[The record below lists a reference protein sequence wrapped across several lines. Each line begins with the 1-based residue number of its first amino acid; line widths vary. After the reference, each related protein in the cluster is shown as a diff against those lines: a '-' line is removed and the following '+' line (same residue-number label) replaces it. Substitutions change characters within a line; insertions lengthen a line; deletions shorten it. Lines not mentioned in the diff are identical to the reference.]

1 MSQSADRENDVDQFK
16 HEVESLLNLLVQAGN
31 LILAGLLAIEVWSRG
46 QLAAMGLAPAMQTV
60 LMVALA
66 AVLLIAALRLFGG
79 LIRVAVVL
87 VMILV
92 VLHVLLPVLQT

>member
-1 MSQSADRENDVDQFK
+1 MDQLS
-16 HEVESLLNLLVQAGN
+16 HTVESLLRLLVQAGN
-31 LILAGLLAIEVWSRG
+31 LILAGLLAVEVWARG
-46 QLAAMGLAPAMQTV
+46 QLAGLGLPPEIQTV

-66 AVLLIAALRLFGG
+66 ALLIVAALRLFGG

-92 VLHVLLPVLQT
+92 VLHVLLPALRT